1 MDQVVLFDIGWNTKK
16 VKKKGQNDCYEPY
29 VIMYSLVSFFVLCKS
44 SHLRQVKIGKRER
57 ERMKIDYAR

>member
-1 MDQVVLFDIGWNTKK
+1 MEYKK
-16 VKKKGQNDCYEPY
+16 SKKKGQNDCYEPY

-57 ERMKIDYAR
+57 ERERERENEN